1 MPLDQAAAEASRQVP
16 GHSEMAIDRQ
26 QHCRLAQENI
36 AARGRLTCAAEPS
49 SALATRPSR
58 CRPRAATGWEAS
70 AEAAR
75 AAPGIEPGTSRTR
88 SENHATRPSS
98 HLPLVRSSHS
108 RTNPSQQGGRQPE
121 TTTAAAE
128 AKGRAHYHLQAPP
141 WAGNA
146 SYLPVRTLVDEG
158 PHERP
163 LKAQQGQP
171 TRGLIAQLVRAYG

>member
-1 MPLDQAAAEASRQVP
+1 MTRAAN
-16 GHSEMAIDRQ
+16 G
-26 QHCRLAQENI
+26 NI
-36 AARGRLTCAAEPS
+36 ARTGASHIVCAHCVHLIHPHRGGTRAYTH
-49 SALATRPSR
+49 ALGES
-58 CRPRAATGWEAS
+58 W
-70 AEAAR
+70 

-128 AKGRAHYHLQAPP
+128 AKGRAHYHLQTPP

-146 SYLPVRTLVDEG
+146 SYLPARTLVDEG

-163 LKAQQGQP
+163 PKPQQGQP
-171 TRGLIAQLVRAYG
+171 TRGLIAQFVRAYG

>member
-1 MPLDQAAAEASRQVP
+1 MPLDQAAAEASRRVP
-16 GHSEMAIDRQ
+16 GHFENQLIGNNMVASLSKKNTRTRATACAPEPFSAPAMRRR
-26 QHCRLAQENI
+26 HCH
-36 AARGRLTCAAEPS
+36 
-49 SALATRPSR
+49 
-58 CRPRAATGWEAS
+58 PRAATDRDAPT
-70 AEAAR
+70 EAAR

-163 LKAQQGQP
+163 RKPQQGQP